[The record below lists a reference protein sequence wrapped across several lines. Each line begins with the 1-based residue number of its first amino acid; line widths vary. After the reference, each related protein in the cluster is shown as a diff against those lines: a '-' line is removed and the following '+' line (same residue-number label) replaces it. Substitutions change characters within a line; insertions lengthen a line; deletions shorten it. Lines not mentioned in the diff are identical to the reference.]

1 MRQLPASA
9 FPPGLLALPVLLA
22 LLAGCSAT
30 PEAPAQRV
38 HAPDAAIGKLWQWE
52 ETVTPVERV
61 KALAP
66 ERYTLQLQAD
76 GHAAVRFDCNRGG
89 GGYKIEAGRLAFGP
103 MVSTMMACPPGSQDR
118 RYAKDLGQITSF
130 FVEGDQLY
138 LEMPV
143 DSGTMRFRPAN

>member
-1 MRQLPASA
+1 LAHKPGLPGVRIHEPLA
-9 FPPGLLALPVLLA
+9 FVENPSCANCLPPLSPPGFLALPVLLA

-66 ERYTLQLQAD
+66 ERYTL
-76 GHAAVRFDCNRGG
+76 AARSCR
-89 GGYKIEAGRLAFGP
+89 AWA
-103 MVSTMMACPPGSQDR
+103 
-118 RYAKDLGQITSF
+118 
-130 FVEGDQLY
+130 
-138 LEMPV
+138 
-143 DSGTMRFRPAN
+143 